1 MTREQH
7 LNKILAKLDSLI
19 ALAKKRTPGRW
30 IQELEDV
37 WLYEGDEMGARCISD
52 CHSHHTRDSK
62 QAKANATF
70 IASCAGNA
78 EAGWVSMRDEIAS
91 LKKIFNSGPGEISW
105 DMVEYAKNRTNSIIA
120 AWPEEML

>member
-1 MTREQH
+1 MSRDEH
-7 LNKILAKLDSLI
+7 LDKILAKLDSLI
-19 ALAKKRTPGRW
+19 ADAKLRTPGRW

-52 CHSHHTRDSK
+52 CHSRHTRDSK

-78 EAGWVSMRDEIAS
+78 EAGWVATRAAILYFRNEARIA
-91 LKKIFNSGPGEISW
+91 
-105 DMVEYAKNRTNSIIA
+105 VELCDDSDVAFEMLDSIIA
-120 AWPEEML
+120 AWPEEIL